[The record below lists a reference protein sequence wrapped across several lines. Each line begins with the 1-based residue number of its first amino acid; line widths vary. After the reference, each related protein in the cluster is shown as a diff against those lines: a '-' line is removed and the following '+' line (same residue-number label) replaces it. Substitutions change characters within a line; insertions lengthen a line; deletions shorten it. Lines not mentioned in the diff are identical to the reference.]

1 MEKEKAMKKIKKEL
15 CKSCTKFNRESC
27 ICTEGIPMDTG
38 KVVKCTAYKDRRKNE
53 KNKDYSFKE

>member
-1 MEKEKAMKKIKKEL
+1 MKKIKKEL